1 MVKMSGI
8 ISFIYHV
15 SKNPHALVTKEGY
28 YRWQCEEY
36 KKENE
41 NLKKRIEELE
51 KRIKEMID

>member
-1 MVKMSGI
+1 MTGI

-15 SKNPHALVTKEGY
+15 AKNPSDLVTKEGY

-41 NLKKRIEELE
+41 TYSIPSFNL
-51 KRIKEMID
+51 

>member
-1 MVKMSGI
+1 MTGI

-15 SKNPHALVTKEGY
+15 AKNPSDLVTKEGY

-51 KRIKEMID
+51 TRIKGMIT